1 MKKAPNMAGK
11 FNLTKAFN
19 PEEKTR
25 TLYKSWRENFIVPLL
40 WSILLFGPIILV
52 PSVISAKNAVL
63 NTVFTTVYL
72 IIALVTFIRFSYEFR
87 VWMFLLSLY
96 ILSVS
101 ELIRYNILGDS
112 NIFFLG
118 LIVLATMLH
127 SPRAGI
133 ITTVVSALTCIVIGF
148 LMMNGYV
155 RELTPISTE
164 VSTLD
169 WISGTVVIVALGTV
183 VILGFQ
189 KLEDE
194 FFGTQKQADDTLN
207 QLQEERANLEEKVQE
222 RTTKLRR
229 FNEIGRTITAILD
242 PDELLARAT
251 SLIADEFECYFS
263 AVFLLD
269 VTEQWAE
276 LKEATGEAGKVLSE
290 NKFRVD
296 LRGKSLTSAAIRTR
310 QVRVLQDTGSDP
322 VHTDNPLLPYTRS
335 QISIPLAIGE
345 HVIGALEL
353 HSTQSAA
360 FQQQEAD
367 TYQNLANQIAV
378 AYENARLFKES
389 QQSLAEMRATQRQYL
404 QGSWSSLDSE
414 KKLQYEIGDR
424 DITGNEMSVPLALRD
439 QIIGQIQMAT
449 NENLTLEQK
458 NLVESIATQAALAL
472 ENARLVEESQS
483 IAARERLANEI
494 IAKVWASTNME
505 SILQTTVR
513 ELGRALEAAEVE
525 IQVSTEGGNE

>member
-1 MKKAPNMAGK
+1 MAGK
-11 FNLTKAFN
+11 FNLIKAFN
-19 PEEKTR
+19 PEETTR
-25 TLYKSWRENFIVPLL
+25 ALYAHWRERFIIPLL
-40 WSILLFGPIILV
+40 ASILLFGPIVLI
-52 PSVISAKNAVL
+52 PAIYSANNIVL
-63 NTVFTTVYL
+63 NSVFITVY
-72 IIALVTFIRFSYEFR
+72 ATMAVVTFIRFSYEFR
-87 VWMFLLSLY
+87 VWIFLLSFYTLG
-96 ILSVS
+96 VS
-101 ELIRYNILGDS
+101 ELMRYGILGDS

-118 LIVLATMLH
+118 TIVLATMLL

-133 ITTVVSALTCIVIGF
+133 IVTAVSAATCVVAGF
-148 LMMNGYV
+148 LITTGQIAL
-155 RELTPISTE
+155 LTPLTAE
-164 VSTLD
+164 VSLSD
-169 WISGTVVIVALGTV
+169 WLSGTVVIVALGAV

-189 KLEDE
+189 RLERE
-194 FFGTQKQADDTLN
+194 FLDTQKKVDDTLH
-207 QLQEERANLEEKVQE
+207 QLQEERAKLEEKVQE
-222 RTTKLRR
+222 RTVKLRR

-251 SLIADEFECYFS
+251 NLIADEFECYFS

-269 VTEQWAE
+269 VTEQWAD
-276 LKEATGEAGKVLSE
+276 LKEATGEAGKVLHE
-290 NKFRVD
+290 NKFHVD
-296 LRGKSLTSAAIRTR
+296 LRGKSLTSAAIRMR
-310 QVRVLQDTGSDP
+310 QVRIAQATGSDSARF
-322 VHTDNPLLPYTRS
+322 DNPLLPNTRS

-353 HSTQSAA
+353 HSVHEAA

-404 QGSWSSLDSE
+404 QGSWSSLASE
-414 KKLQYEIGDR
+414 QQLEYELGDR
-424 DITGNEMSVPLALRD
+424 GAAENEISVPLALRD
-439 QIIGQIQMAT
+439 QIIGQIQLAT
-449 NENLTLEQK
+449 RENLSHEQK
-458 NLVESIATQAALAL
+458 NLIESIATQAALAL

-494 IAKVWASTNME
+494 ISKVWASTTME

-525 IQVSTEGGNE
+525 IQVSMEGENE